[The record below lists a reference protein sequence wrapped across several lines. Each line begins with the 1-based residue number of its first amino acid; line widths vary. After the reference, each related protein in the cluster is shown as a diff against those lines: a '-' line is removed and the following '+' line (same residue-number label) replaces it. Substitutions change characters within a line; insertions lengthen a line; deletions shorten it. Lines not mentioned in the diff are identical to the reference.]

1 MVNTHRTR
9 KIFSLLLLIPIL
21 LSLTALG
28 MRLPTLSGLTS
39 GKPKPRPRAVIQ
51 TQIKKIKKNTA
62 AHPELTGLPPAM
74 SIPAV
79 TPPPVIISA
88 PGAPSVCHLPLIAA
102 IVPARAP
109 PVVIRLI

>member
-1 MVNTHRTR
+1 MANPHRTH
-9 KIFSLLLLIPIL
+9 KVFSLLLLIPIL

-28 MRLPTLSGLTS
+28 MRLPTLTGLTS

-51 TQIKKIKKNTA
+51 TQIKKIKENIA
-62 AHPELTGLPPAM
+62 AHPEITGLPPAM
-74 SIPAV
+74 SIPSV
-79 TPPPVIISA
+79 KPLPNIISA
-88 PGAPSVCHLPLIAA
+88 PGLPSVCHLPLIAA